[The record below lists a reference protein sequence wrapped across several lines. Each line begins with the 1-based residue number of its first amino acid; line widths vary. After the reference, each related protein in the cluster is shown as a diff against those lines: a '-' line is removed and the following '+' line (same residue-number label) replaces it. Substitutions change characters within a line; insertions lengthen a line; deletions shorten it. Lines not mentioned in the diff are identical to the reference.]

1 MTNSPLL
8 TVAIFTGSRAEYGL
22 LQHLIST
29 LAAEPSINV
38 ELLVSGSHL
47 SERFGLT
54 ISELSS
60 DGYHDLNLIP
70 LDLDSTHE
78 LSMAQLCSQALS
90 GTDTAF
96 KKLQPH
102 LLVVLGDRYETFA
115 AAVSAH
121 LNRIPIVHLHGG
133 ETTSG
138 ALDDKLRNAITQL
151 STWHFTASDFY
162 RKRVVSMS
170 NTPDKVFNIGPMVL
184 DALLQDTEP
193 LSREDFE
200 ARTGYVFGLNNII
213 VTFHPETLSPSNGI
227 DGLHYLLKSL
237 DLIDCNVLFTH
248 PNADEGSSQILDLIQ
263 HSINKNPSK
272 YFSVPSL
279 GHSLYLAGLQLF
291 EAVVGNSSSGVI
303 EAPLIGIPTLNIGD
317 RQGGRLHYSSIVTVE
332 ASPVDISKGL
342 SLVLNTGQQQSKPRS
357 INLQRSH
364 SPSSKILD
372 WLKDEFKLG

>member
-22 LQHLIST
+22 LRHLIST
-29 LAAEPSINV
+29 LAAEASINV

-54 ISELSS
+54 ISELSK

-70 LDLDSTHE
+70 LDLDLPHE
-78 LSMAQLCSQALS
+78 LSMAQLCSQAVS

-96 KKLQPH
+96 KKLQPD

-162 RKRVVSMS
+162 RKRVVSMAK
-170 NTPDKVFNIGPMVL
+170 TPDKVFNIGPMAL

-200 ARTGYVFGLNNII
+200 ARTGYVFGVNNII
-213 VTFHPETLSPSNGI
+213 VTFHPETLSPNNGI
-227 DGLHYLLKSL
+227 DGLQYLLKSL
-237 DLIDCNVLFTH
+237 ELIDCNVLFTH
-248 PNADEGSSQILDLIQ
+248 PNADEGSSQILDFIQ
-263 HSINKNPSK
+263 YSTTKHPSK
-272 YFSVPSL
+272 YFSLPSL
-279 GHSLYLAGLQLF
+279 GHSLYLSALHLF

-303 EAPLIGIPTLNIGD
+303 EAPLVGIPSLNIGN
-317 RQGGRLHYSSIVTVE
+317 RQGGRIHYSSILTVE
-332 ASPVDISKGL
+332 ANLIDISKGL
-342 SLVLNTGQQQSKPRS
+342 SLVLTTGQQQSIPRTS
-357 INLQRSH
+357 NLRSTQA
-364 SPSSKILD
+364 PSRQILD
-372 WLKDEFKLG
+372 WLKGEFTLG